1 MKFHKHFRVYLLV
14 CSLVVALQPLNGF
27 AQSNSDAAKT
37 NQTLKQRDGQTDFDF
52 EIGTWKTHLKR
63 LLHPLTGSTTWVEYD
78 GMTVVQKVWNGRAN
92 LVELNV
98 DGPAGHI
105 EALSLRLYNPES
117 HQWSLNF
124 ANSAGGTMSQPTIGE
139 FKNGRGEFFDQE
151 TLNGRAIFVRFVIS
165 DITPTSCRFEQAFS
179 NDGGKT
185 WEINWIAVDTRSGD
199 PKLDRAI
206 EKANSEFIAA
216 MKTGDAAPIAAP
228 YTDDAVF
235 IAFDGTC
242 TQGRTEIE
250 KMYRARFERSGLASS
265 TKVNSERL
273 VVDGELAYES
283 GYAEIRSLKQGK
295 LEINGGRFLTVWQRQ
310 AAGEW
315 KILRNVVLP

>member
-1 MKFHKHFRVYLLV
+1 MKVHRHFRGYLLM

-27 AQSNSDAAKT
+27 GQSNSDAEKT
-37 NQTLKQRDGQTDFDF
+37 NQTLKQRDVQSDFDF

-78 GMTVVQKVWNGRAN
+78 GTTVVRKVWNGRAN

-165 DITPTSCRFEQAFS
+165 DITPTSCHFEQAFS

-199 PKLDRAI
+199 AKLDRAI

-216 MKTGDAAPIAAP
+216 MKTGDAATIAAP
-228 YTDDAVF
+228 YTDHAVF
-235 IAFDGTC
+235 IAFDGSC

-265 TKVNSERL
+265 TKVNSEGL

-283 GYAEIRSLKQGK
+283 GYAEIGSLKQGK
-295 LEINGGRFLTVWQRQ
+295 PAIDGGRFLTVWQRQ
-310 AAGEW
+310 ADGEW